1 VRARLRGCIH
11 VCLAT
16 QEWGCTVSVFV
27 CMLASTVSVFVC
39 MLASVPWTCIL
50 TVRGSSRVLGQVGA
64 AAAAPARRRPA
75 GTGAAPGAKAAAT
88 AHVQVR
94 QWGSMHSQGTQCGS
108 PMLPPGRPITP
119 IMSVC
124 QHCACARSLEPPR
137 TALHAPDLVQVVL
150 ASARCE
156 RRPHEVQ
163 ERGRRASAHVSQ
175 YHRVVFW
182 AGRTRRASPLF
193 RTPPLWGG

>member
-1 VRARLRGCIH
+1 VCARAFAWVYPRVPGNSSVGMHCVRACVHACER
-11 VCLAT
+11 
-16 QEWGCTVSVFV
+16 
-27 CMLASTVSVFVC
+27 
-39 MLASVPWTCIL
+39 ASVPWTCIL

-94 QWGSMHSQGTQCGS
+94 QWGSMHCQGTQCGS

-124 QHCACARSLEPPR
+124 QHCACARWLELPR
-137 TALHAPDLVQVVL
+137 TALHAPALVQVV
-150 ASARCE
+150 ASATTC
-156 RRPHEVQ
+156 
-163 ERGRRASAHVSQ
+163 
-175 YHRVVFW
+175 
-182 AGRTRRASPLF
+182 TRWCR
-193 RTPPLWGG
+193 W